1 MSVFCAMQW
10 SCNGRGAT
18 HCDKVGAAAPVLALV
33 LVLVVAVSMYGA
45 GFVGGVVGAVG
56 GVVSALTLY
65 KKLLPHND
73 AAGVVLRT
81 WPRAWPDQ
89 LCGRLSVVQR
99 RERSAT
105 TAAAAAGHKARGGQ
119 RCCCCCSCCC
129 CYRPLLRRAWLQ
141 PRQKAR
147 PQNRFQSNNNRFKL
161 LLQQPS
167 LLQLRLTIL
176 TKQGCEE
183 CSRDTSDPPF
193 RRVNLFR
200 RWLRHA
206 PANPG

>member
-1 MSVFCAMQW
+1 MQW

-119 RCCCCCSCCC
+119 RCCCCCCSCCC

-183 CSRDTSDPPF
+183 CSRDT
-193 RRVNLFR
+193 L
-200 RWLRHA
+200 LLQ
-206 PANPG
+206 

>member
-1 MSVFCAMQW
+1 MQW

-81 WPRAWPDQ
+81 WPRAC
-89 LCGRLSVVQR
+89 LTSFA
-99 RERSAT
+99 SAF
-105 TAAAAAGHKARGGQ
+105 RFW
-119 RCCCCCSCCC
+119 CCSS
-129 CYRPLLRRAWLQ
+129 W
-141 PRQKAR
+141 KW
-147 PQNRFQSNNNRFKL
+147 L
-161 LLQQPS
+161 LLQQHP
-167 LLQLRLTIL
+167 L
-176 TKQGCEE
+176 
-183 CSRDTSDPPF
+183 
-193 RRVNLFR
+193 
-200 RWLRHA
+200 A
-206 PANPG
+206 PTGK